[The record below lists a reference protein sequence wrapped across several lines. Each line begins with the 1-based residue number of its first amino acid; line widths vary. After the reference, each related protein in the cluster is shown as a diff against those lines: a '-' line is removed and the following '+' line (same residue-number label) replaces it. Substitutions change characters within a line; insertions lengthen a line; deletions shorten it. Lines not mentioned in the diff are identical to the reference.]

1 MSEYR
6 IRHAEPPDAEA
17 LNAMFSDPAVFGNM
31 LGLPW
36 PALSKRREWLQK
48 NEPGRTVLVAADEA
62 ERAVGWAALLPSGRE
77 RQLRAAELGLG
88 VDAGLHGRGIGSLLM
103 AAALEQADGWL
114 GLRRIEL
121 TVFADNA
128 RAQGLYRKFGFV
140 VEARMRAY
148 ALRDGVYQDVLA
160 MARLKE
166 AWR

>member
-6 IRHAEPPDAEA
+6 IRHAEPSDAEA

-31 LGLPW
+31 QGLPW

>member
-1 MSEYR
+1 
-6 IRHAEPPDAEA
+6 
-17 LNAMFSDPAVFGNM
+17 
-31 LGLPW
+31 
-36 PALSKRREWLQK
+36 
-48 NEPGRTVLVAADEA
+48 
-62 ERAVGWAALLPSGRE
+62 
-77 RQLRAAELGLG
+77 
-88 VDAGLHGRGIGSLLM
+88 M

-140 VEARMRAY
+140 EEARMRAY